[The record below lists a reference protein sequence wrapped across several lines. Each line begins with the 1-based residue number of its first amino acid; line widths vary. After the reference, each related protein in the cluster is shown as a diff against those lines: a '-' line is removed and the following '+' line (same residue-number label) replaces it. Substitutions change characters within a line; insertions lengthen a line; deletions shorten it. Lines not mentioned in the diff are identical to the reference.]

1 MRRETAVHFVKTPD
15 GDVLVDESG
24 GRLQMGDAGSSPVG
38 GGLNWR
44 GPWEDGETY
53 TQYDVVNNRKGLYV
67 CIETEAAGEP
77 GAPGVGESLGDS
89 WTSSQTNPDPE
100 AHYITVGTSELV
112 VADGG
117 DSFTW
122 KTGDARPT
130 AIGVIE
136 TETKPF
142 AFVGTLTPTVPAGL
156 EVSMYAQ
163 ATPFGSTGLQ
173 SQGSPLTS
181 GAPVD
186 LDDAGGYGRLVFV
199 ANGTSGSNY
208 GTVTLE
214 IEKTSGED
222 PINVPDASTSW
233 DLMVKGV

>member
-1 MRRETAVHFVKTPD
+1 MRRETAVHFRKTQD
-15 GDVLVDESG
+15 GDILVDESG
-24 GRLQMGDAGSSPVG
+24 TPLLMGDPGNSPVG

-44 GPWEDGETY
+44 GPWEDSESY

-67 CIETEAAGEP
+67 CTDAVADGEP
-77 GAPGVGESLGDS
+77 GAPGVGDSLGTS

-100 AHYITVGTSELV
+100 ARYITTGITELV
-112 VADGG
+112 VEAGG

-136 TETKPF
+136 TATKPF
-142 AFVGTLTPTVPAGL
+142 AFVGTVKPTIPSGLT
-156 EVSMYAQ
+156 VSAYAQ
-163 ATPFGSTGLQ
+163 AEPFGSTGLQ
-173 SQGSPLTS
+173 SLGSPLTS
-181 GAPVD
+181 GQTTP
-186 LDDAGGYGRLVFV
+186 LDASGYARIVFV
-199 ANGTSGSNY
+199 ANGSSGSNY